1 VARPDSQAQVT
12 RRLSAPPERIF
23 AAFAS
28 ADLVA
33 RWLSP
38 SPDITLEVLAYDFR
52 VSGHYRFAYRIPT
65 GQIMHV
71 HGSFLEIV
79 PPGQLSF
86 SWIIEPPD
94 EHAGIDSEVRVS
106 IVAATGGGAVLT
118 IVHERLDRSGA
129 ADRHTAGWSGALDRL
144 ESLVRAD
151 LPATECRSKTQHRC
165 EETRHDQKETRR

>member
-1 VARPDSQAQVT
+1 MPTRETRAQVT

-23 AAFAS
+23 SAFAS

-38 SPDITLEVLAYDFR
+38 SPDIALQVLAYDFQVHGR
-52 VSGHYRFAYRIPT
+52 YRFAYHVPT
-65 GQIMHV
+65 GPIMHV

-79 PPGQLSF
+79 PPRVLVF

-106 IVAATGGGAVLT
+106 IDPVPEGSVLT
-118 IVHERLDRSGA
+118 IVHQRLDQPGA
-129 ADRHTAGWSGALDRL
+129 AKRHAAGWLGALDRL
-144 ESLVRAD
+144 ESILRAEVT
-151 LPATECRSKTQHRC
+151 A
-165 EETRHDQKETRR
+165 